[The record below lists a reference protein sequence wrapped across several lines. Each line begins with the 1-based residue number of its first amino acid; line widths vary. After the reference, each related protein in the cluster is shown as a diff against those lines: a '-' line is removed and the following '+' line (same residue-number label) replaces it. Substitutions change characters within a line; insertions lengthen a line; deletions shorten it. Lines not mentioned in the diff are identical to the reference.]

1 MQLEYDVLMAPVG
14 SSFLAGAVLFLH
26 SVVQF
31 LYICILLGVK
41 TCDKMADKE
50 QKKFKSEKKL
60 FFDVGNIM
68 CFLHMIWRVF
78 KDINCR

>member
-1 MQLEYDVLMAPVG
+1 MTCRWRRRGAASSPAPYFIYIAVC
-14 SSFLAGAVLFLH
+14 FLL
-26 SVVQF
+26 
-31 LYICILLGVK
+31 ICTLSGVK
-41 TCDKMADKE
+41 TCGKIADKE